1 MSRTPRTALSGK
13 SAKSARNLREMK
25 KVTVIVPV
33 YNVVDY
39 LPQCVESIVRQT
51 YAHLEVILVDDGS
64 TDGSAPL
71 CDEYAAR
78 DPRIRVIHKANG
90 GLSDARNAALDAMTG
105 DIVMMV
111 DGDDWLQTDAIE
123 QLLHLMENT
132 GADVAVGG
140 WRIVQDDAVPNYERR
155 TPPGSVHEY
164 GAHQALR
171 NIFYQSGMN
180 HSACGRLFKAH
191 LFKSLRFP
199 RGLLYEDLAVAY
211 DLYRQC
217 SKVTFADSRFYNYRQ
232 RPQSI
237 TNTFNAKRVDVL
249 NILESLEQRLAHEG
263 SQHQPAVRSR
273 LLSAYFNILL
283 LCPSTDDFQ
292 PVVDRCWKGIKRLR
306 WCCLTDVHVRLK
318 NKLGILASLAG
329 ETAFL
334 ALFKGKILKKY

>member
-1 MSRTPRTALSGK
+1 
-13 SAKSARNLREMK
+13 MK

-39 LPQCVESIVRQT
+39 LPQCVESIARQT
-51 YAHLEVILVDDGS
+51 YAHLEILLVDDGS
-64 TDGSAPL
+64 TDGSGLL
-71 CDEYAAR
+71 CDEYAAH

-90 GLSDARNAALDAMTG
+90 GLSDARNAALDVMTG
-105 DIVMMV
+105 ELVMMV

-123 QLLHLMENT
+123 RLLFLMDNT

-140 WRIVQDDAVPNYERR
+140 WKIVQNDAVPNFERK
-155 TPPGSVHEY
+155 TPLGPVHEY
-164 GAHQALR
+164 DARQALS

-191 LFKSLRFP
+191 LFHGLRFP
-199 RGLLYEDLAVAY
+199 VGMLYEDLAVAY

-217 SKVTFADSRFYNYRQ
+217 SKVTFGDSRFYIYRQ

-249 NILESLEQRLAHEG
+249 DILESLEQRLAHER
-263 SQHQPAVRSR
+263 SQYLPAVKSR

-283 LCPSTDDFQ
+283 LCPSTDEFRA
-292 PVVDRCWKGIKRLR
+292 VVDRCWKGIKRKQ
-306 WCCLTDVHVRLK
+306 T
-318 NKLGILASLAG
+318 ASR
-329 ETAFL
+329 
-334 ALFKGKILKKY
+334 